1 MDREDL
7 SKKLKKS
14 KEKLQFHMERFNLL
28 REEGKVQDALE
39 ELKIALNFA
48 AQTLEYSNSILNQIH
63 ANFVNTPQEIK
74 QNTLKEMKHDC
85 QRLPRIHS
93 ENPLLNVCVPEKK
106 TIH

>member
-7 SKKLKKS
+7 SKKLKTS

-28 REEGKVQDALE
+28 REEGKVQEALE
-39 ELKIALNFA
+39 ELKVALNFA
-48 AQTLEYSNSILNQIH
+48 AQTLEYSNSILHQIH
-63 ANFVNTPQEIK
+63 ANFINEPQEIK
-74 QNTLKEMKHDC
+74 QNTLEEIEHNC
-85 QRLPRIHS
+85 QRLPKIHS